1 MPAKKRN
8 GRLAGTNEGQRET
21 SGAAYRSLIEQ
32 IARQILLRARELPA
46 GGSVTWRAI
55 QEWHP
60 AMRKDADAAIAYAMD
75 AGWLVESDGA
85 LRLTHVGIEISMRK
99 PPSFRKRRKP

>member
-1 MPAKKRN
+1 MPAKKMN
-8 GRLAGTNEGQRET
+8 GRSPAPNEGQEDIHK
-21 SGAAYRSLIEQ
+21 SFIEQ

-46 GGSVTWRAI
+46 EGSVTWRAI

-60 AMRKDADAAIAYAMD
+60 GKRKDADAAIAYAMD

-85 LRLTHVGIEISMRK
+85 LRLTQAGIEISRRK
-99 PPSFRKRRKP
+99 LPSFRRRRKV

>member
-8 GRLAGTNEGQRET
+8 GRPLATNEGQQVIHT
-21 SGAAYRSLIEQ
+21 SFIEQ

-46 GGSVTWRAI
+46 DGSVTWRAI

-60 AMRKDADAAIAYAMD
+60 GTRKDADAAIAYAMD

-85 LRLTHVGIEISMRK
+85 LRLTQTGIEVSRRK
-99 PPSFRKRRKP
+99 PPSFRKRRKL

>member
-1 MPAKKRN
+1 MPAKKMT
-8 GRLAGTNEGQRET
+8 GRSPAPDEGQQGIHE
-21 SGAAYRSLIEQ
+21 SFIEQ

-46 GGSVTWRAI
+46 DGSMTWRAM

-60 AMRKDADAAIAYAMD
+60 GKRKDADAAIAYAMD

-85 LRLTHVGIEISMRK
+85 LRLTQAGMEISRRK
-99 PPSFRKRRKP
+99 LPSFHRRRKI